1 MEKKSSDAK
10 LHLNLERFRRSR
22 NIPLEQISEST
33 KISGRFLQA
42 IEAEEFEKLP
52 GGIFDISYL
61 RQYATAIGFEPARLL
76 DHYRSKTRS
85 EPVAASS
92 VKSTRWSF
100 SW

>member
-1 MEKKSSDAK
+1 MKKSGDAK

-22 NIPLEQISEST
+22 NIALEQISEAT

-61 RQYATAIGFEPARLL
+61 RQYAAAIGFEPARLL
-76 DHYRSKTRS
+76 AYYKTKMGLS
-85 EPVAASS
+85 EATASHE